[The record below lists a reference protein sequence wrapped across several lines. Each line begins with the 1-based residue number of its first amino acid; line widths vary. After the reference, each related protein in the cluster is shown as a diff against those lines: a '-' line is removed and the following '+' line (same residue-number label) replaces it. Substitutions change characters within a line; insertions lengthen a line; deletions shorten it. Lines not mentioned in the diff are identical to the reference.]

1 MYLKTWRPA
10 ERRDGAG
17 PNHLHPRADLRLRLL
32 KLIFKSTSLYGHGPT
47 ALLAGAAALET
58 GMTIAR
64 LYQMTAK
71 EHAAEELA
79 MALKALASVLQQ
91 LPGFENA
98 ELMQDVNA
106 PGRFTFIEKW
116 ASAQAHADSG
126 RLLPKDAF
134 SQVLA
139 LLGEKPQVSTY
150 EIIEGV

>member
-1 MYLKTWRPA
+1 
-10 ERRDGAG
+10 
-17 PNHLHPRADLRLRLL
+17 
-32 KLIFKSTSLYGHGPT
+32 
-47 ALLAGAAALET
+47 
-58 GMTIAR
+58 MTIAR